1 MKKLFGILGTLA
13 GAGLTGFGIY
23 SLIKGKN
30 DVEVDGSDYYDSDE
44 DEVDDE
50 DESEDQASK
59 VGEMS
64 NSAT

>member
-23 SLIKGKN
+23 NLVKGNK
-30 DVEVDGSDYYDSDE
+30 DVEVDGSDYYDSEE

-50 DESEDQASK
+50 DDSDEE
-59 VGEMS
+59 
-64 NSAT
+64 